1 MAGAKSILDGQH
13 DMITPPNDLWQWLTD
28 VLRQI
33 ANSGTALMDVGV
45 SDIHLLVGSQPLVRR
60 GGEITPIAAWN
71 VKPEHIDEFL
81 QKLLRADQR
90 IGLREKRVCDATYM
104 LKDVAIGGAGEGS
117 AFRIHCFYQRDSIA
131 IAIRRS
137 PPVTSKAFAFEEL
150 GIPPGMRTVLDL
162 HEGLVLLTGPTGAGK
177 STSMAAMIDHINQ
190 TRACRILTIEDPV
203 EYYHKHAKSYVM
215 QQEVGRDVLGFAQ
228 AVTSA
233 LRQDVDVVM
242 VGEMRDLETVRAVM
256 HIAGTG
262 HLALATFHAG
272 DVTEATEQMISM
284 FPVNEQAQ
292 FRLTLAR
299 VLRAVLAQVLV
310 PKKDGKGR
318 VLATEFL
325 QLQRIHSDM
334 ITNCGKPGEL
344 RSQMRQ
350 DEVSVDLRTFNK
362 NRSGYTRLLDLYR
375 LCRDNVIDVNTALEY
390 AGADR
395 HNLNVE
401 LAKLP
406 TSR

>member
-1 MAGAKSILDGQH
+1 MAGMEGLVDGK
-13 DMITPPNDLWQWLTD
+13 NDKPTVPSDVWRWLTEL
-28 VLRQI
+28 LREI
-33 ANSGTALMDVGV
+33 SASGSALMDVGV
-45 SDIHLLVGSQPLVRR
+45 SDIHLLIGSPPLVRS
-60 GGEITPIAAWN
+60 GGKIKPMAAWT
-71 VKPEHIDEFL
+71 VKPEHVNEFL

-90 IGLREKRVCDATYM
+90 IALREKRVCDATF
-104 LKDVAIGGAGEGS
+104 LLQDSSIGGEGDGL
-117 AFRIHCFYQRDSIA
+117 AFRVHCFYQRDGVA

-137 PPVTSKAFAFEEL
+137 PPVTTELFDFKFL
-150 GIPPGMRTVLDL
+150 GIPPCMETVLSL
-162 HEGLVLLTGPTGAGK
+162 HDGLILLTGPTGAGK
-177 STSMAAMIDHINQ
+177 TTSMAAMVNHINQ
-190 TRACRILTIEDPV
+190 DRACRILTIEDPV

-215 QQEVGRDVLGFAQ
+215 QQEVGRDVLDFSQ

-310 PKKDGKGR
+310 PKKGGKGR
-318 VLATEFL
+318 VLATEYL
-325 QLQRIHSDM
+325 QLQSTHSA
-334 ITNCGKPGEL
+334 IIATRGKSGEL
-344 RSQMRQ
+344 RNQMRQ
-350 DEVSVDLRTFNK
+350 DEASVDLRTFNK

-375 LCRDNVIDVNTALEY
+375 LCRENVIDVNTALEY

-406 TSR
+406 SSR